1 MTFKDL
7 KSGYPVYLLDRTAL
21 RYEQGKVMAVQ
32 QNFSA
37 ATFGKMEVN
46 VTIQTRDG
54 KQNIY
59 SVADTEQTAYAGPL
73 LIATNKECVINEI
86 NMLKNN
92 SEEILGK
99 MDEHKKTVKS
109 CTSLLAEI
117 DTTFRDQQ
125 KNNERLDQMESKLEE
140 IYNFVKS
147 KN

>member
-32 QNFSA
+32 QNFSP

-59 SVADTEQTAYAGPL
+59 SVADTEQMAYAGTL
-73 LIATNKECVINEI
+73 LITTNKECIINEI
-86 NMLKNN
+86 TILKSN

-99 MDEHKKTVKS
+99 MDEHKKTVES
-109 CTSLLAEI
+109 CTNLLAEL

-125 KNNERLDQMESKLEE
+125 KTNDRLDQMESKLEE

>member
-59 SVADTEQTAYAGPL
+59 SVADTEQTAYAGTL

-99 MDEHKKTVKS
+99 MDEHKKTVEL

-125 KNNERLDQMESKLEE
+125 KTNERLDQMESKLEE